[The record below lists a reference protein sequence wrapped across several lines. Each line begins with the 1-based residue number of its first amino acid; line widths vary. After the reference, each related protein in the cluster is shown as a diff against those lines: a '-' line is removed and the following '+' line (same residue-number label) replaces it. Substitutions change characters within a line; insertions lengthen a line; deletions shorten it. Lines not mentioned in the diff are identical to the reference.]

1 MKTTIEIKSILG
13 SVLFSFEKEN
23 NSVKDSLTEAVKQG
37 AYLQGADLQG
47 ADLQGAYLRGAYLQG
62 AYLRGADLRGAYLR
76 GADLQGAY
84 LRGADLRGADL
95 QGADLRGADLQG
107 ADLQGA
113 DLRGADLKQLS
124 ARNSIVAD
132 GDIIGWKKLR
142 GNLIAKLSIPAK
154 AKRLNSIGSR
164 KCRAEYAIVLAIYDG
179 KKKVKEG
186 YGMHDSTFLYTTGA
200 TVTPDS
206 FDPDP
211 RVECSNGIHFFIT
224 RLEAEEY

>member
-37 AYLQGADLQG
+37 AYLRD
-47 ADLQGAYLRGAYLQG
+47 
-62 AYLRGADLRGAYLR
+62 
-76 GADLQGAY
+76 
-84 LRGADLRGADL
+84 
-95 QGADLRGADLQG
+95 